1 MSTPS
6 SFNRDSFQQFLA
18 SAYAVQQ
25 SGIDPQSLAALLE
38 LQQSLAACAPEADRA
53 MQMIAA
59 CAQHVAHASGVAI
72 ALMTGDQLVYRA
84 GSGCA
89 TRYVGSQMTAVLSV
103 SASDQPRSEIL
114 RVEDAQTDGRI
125 VAEICRQFEMQAL
138 LILPIYHEHAVA
150 GVLQVLFS
158 EAHTFGESELRA
170 YRMMAAMVEDQMFG
184 KARQKAQPS
193 TVLHAIADHV
203 QITSQISSDDAPA
216 PAPLMTYPVIA
227 ERRILRPR
235 FHMNAA
241 VTGVIAALVIAA
253 CWIIYEHR
261 PASPVDASARQ
272 ASSLPTPDAAQQQQ
286 TAVTAPRPAPPD
298 GPSRGRTIAH
308 GKAPTD
314 APNSAFKR
322 IWVGPNEVDYVA
334 EDVTVRHFTTTKPTR
349 PQVRDGY
356 REVQFGKDVTV
367 RYFAARPTVALQPR
381 PVSNA
386 AQSVERSDPLA
397 K

>member
-25 SGIDPQSLAALLE
+25 SGMDTQALAALLE
-38 LQQSLAACAPEADRA
+38 LQQSLVACAPDADRA
-53 MQMIAA
+53 MQLIAA
-59 CAQHVAHASGVAI
+59 RAQDVAHASGVAI
-72 ALMTGDQLVYRA
+72 ALVTGDQLVYRA

-89 TRYVGSQMTAVLSV
+89 ASYVGSRVTAVLSA

-138 LILPIYHEHAVA
+138 LILPVYHEHAVA
-150 GVLQVLFS
+150 GVLEVLFS

-170 YRMMAAMVEDQMFG
+170 YRMMAAMVEDQLF
-184 KARQKAQPS
+184 KARPKAQRS
-193 TVLHAIADHV
+193 TVLHAIG
-203 QITSQISSDDAPA
+203 QITSRSGSDDAPA
-216 PAPLMTYPVIA
+216 PAPAPLITYPVIA
-227 ERRILRPR
+227 GRRILLPR

-261 PASPVDASARQ
+261 PASPVDASTRQ
-272 ASSLPTPDAAQQQQ
+272 QSSLPAPDTAQQQP
-286 TAVTAPRPAPPD
+286 TAVVASKPSPPD
-298 GPSRGRTIAH
+298 SPTRGRTIADR
-308 GKAPTD
+308 KAPAE

-322 IWVGPNEVDYVA
+322 IWVGPNEVDYVTD
-334 EDVTVRHFTTTKPTR
+334 DVTVRRFTTTKPIR
-349 PQVRDGY
+349 PQVHDGY

-367 RYFAARPTVALQPR
+367 RYFAARPTVAAQPR

-386 AQSVERSDPLA
+386 VQSVEQSAPLS